1 MSSSPGKFPIEGGCY
16 CGKIRYRISAEPI
29 DSAICHCE
37 TCRRV
42 AGAESVAWAVCAEN
56 SFEVGQGQ
64 PSTLLSSEGVERYF
78 CDACGT
84 SLTYKVSPGFIDV
97 TLGSLDNPEL
107 IRPRK
112 EVWIGE
118 RVSWNPLDE
127 SLEHF
132 SHEGSQAQ

>member
-1 MSSSPGKFPIEGGCY
+1 MSSSPDRFPITGGCF

-42 AGAESVAWAVCAEN
+42 AGAESVVWAVCAEN
-56 SFEVGQGQ
+56 SFEIVKGQ
-64 PSTLLSSEGVERYF
+64 PSILLSSKSVERLF

-112 EVWIGE
+112 EVWVGE

-127 SLEHF
+127 ALGHF
-132 SHEGSQAQ
+132 SHGGSQAE